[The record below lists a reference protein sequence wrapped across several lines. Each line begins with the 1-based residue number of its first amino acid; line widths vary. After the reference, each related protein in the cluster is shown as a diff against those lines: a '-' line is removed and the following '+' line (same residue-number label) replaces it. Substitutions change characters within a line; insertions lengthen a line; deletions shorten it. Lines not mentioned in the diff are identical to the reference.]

1 MPGRNLDS
9 GAREKV
15 VKSRWEE
22 SRRSVRETFAAAA
35 APKAAEMPGT
45 TSKSMLASRRDWISS
60 AARPKRRGSPPLRR
74 TTILCLATLE
84 RRSELM
90 SCWVRRRKLVRLP
103 TSIRSAVGG
112 IRFRISGPIRESW
125 RTTSA
130 LWRMRRALMVRSSGS
145 PGPAPIR
152 KTFGVLRDREG
163 AEERLSSGAK
173 AHLSIG
179 FTPGLKP
186 RPPKEK
192 TFLRSLVDDFFCA
205 WRDIRRLLRS
215 CWGRLLVGGSVR
227 TWACW
232 RGDGA
237 NAS

>member
-1 MPGRNLDS
+1 MTTVVSAVRPMPGRNFAS

-15 VKSRWEE
+15 VKRTWEE
-22 SRRSVRETFAAAA
+22 RRRSVRETFAAAA

-45 TSKSMLASRRDWISS
+45 TSKSILASRRAWIS
-60 AARPKRRGSPPLRR
+60 
-74 TTILCLATLE
+74 
-84 RRSELM
+84 
-90 SCWVRRRKLVRLP
+90 
-103 TSIRSAVGG
+103 SAVGG

-145 PGPAPIR
+145 PGPAPMR
-152 KTFGVLRDREG
+152 KTLAVLMGRGG
-163 AEERLSSGAK
+163 AEEKLSSGAK

-186 RPPKEK
+186 RPPEEK

-215 CWGRLLVGGSVR
+215 CWDRWLVGESVR